1 MKDLP
6 VNTIALVLL
15 AALAIWLIGSAIGP
29 NIKTRGSNMSTA
41 ISSTNI
47 NTGTGTATLQQ
58 P

>member
-41 ISSTNI
+41 ISGT
-47 NTGTGTATLQQ
+47 TVDTTTGTATLKQ

>member
-15 AALAIWLIGSAIGP
+15 AALAIWIIGSAIAP
-29 NIKTRGSNMSTA
+29 NIKTRGSSMSTA
-41 ISSTNI
+41 ISSTTV
-47 NTGTGTATLQQ
+47 NTSTGTATLQQ

>member
-15 AALAIWLIGSAIGP
+15 AALAIWLIGSAIAP
-29 NIKTRGSNMSTA
+29 NIQTRGTNMGTA
-41 ISSTNI
+41 ISSTKI
-47 NTGTGTATLQQ
+47 DTSSGSATLQQ